1 MSIVKKILSNH
12 LPWSHALIG
21 ALLVLLVLLATLQ
34 YYWLGEVSVGDRDR
48 MQSLVDVGAVRFGE
62 DFDLEV
68 ARMYMTFQI
77 DAQGVLARQWE
88 RYAQRYDH
96 WMQHA
101 PYRKL
106 VGDVYLVELY
116 QNGRVNLS
124 HFNPSSRRFAP
135 AKWPAAMADLH
146 TRFEQSVKT
155 TRVENGALVGNTIVP
170 VDDKI
175 PAVVIPVSH
184 MDLLSDPQNAQVDVD
199 LDFGESVFRR
209 KNCPRCNPNSSPL
222 VAYTVVTFD
231 LPYLRQ
237 EFIPELAAKYFANNG
252 KLDYNLAI
260 VSRKDP
266 DWLFYHSNTGAYEQA
281 PASGDAS
288 VNLFSV
294 RLDEFN
300 RLLLDDSFDLSD
312 LPAVSDSRAWRIA
325 VSRSP
330 IAEPASGTALAGSAG
345 GRWKLIL
352 NHQAGSLDR
361 AVSDLL
367 LRNLLVSFGILLLLG
382 ISVLL
387 MVIATRRA
395 QRLAQQKMEFV
406 AAISHELRTPLAVI
420 CSAGENLADG
430 VVPDL
435 QRARQYGKVIHNEG
449 RRLAEMVDQALEFAG
464 AQSGRKTVAPRPIH
478 VGDVIDR
485 AVTACRSQ
493 LRDTGFEIDQRVDQD
508 LPLVLADAAEISRAL
523 QNLIRNAI
531 KYGGE
536 ERWIGIQ
543 ALAQPGA
550 RGEVSITVRDSGIGI
565 PPADLP
571 HIFEPF
577 YRAHEVVAAQ
587 IHGSGLGLSVVR
599 QIVEAHGGRITVQS
613 QPGKGS
619 AFTLYLPC
627 AANDG
632 RQPLV
637 EGRRPT
643 AEHG

>member
-1 MSIVKKILSNH
+1 VKKIWINN
-12 LPWSHALIG
+12 LPWSQVLIG

-68 ARMYMTFQI
+68 ARMYLTFQI
-77 DAQGVLARQWE
+77 DAQAVLARQWE

-124 HFNPSSRRFAP
+124 LFHPSGRRFTPTA
-135 AKWPAAMADLH
+135 WPGAMADLH
-146 TRFEQSVKT
+146 TRFEQSVTT
-155 TRVENGALVGNTIVP
+155 TRVENGALVGDTIVP
-170 VDDKI
+170 IDDKI
-175 PAVVIPVSH
+175 PAVIIPVTH
-184 MDLLSDPQNAQVDVD
+184 MDLLADPQDPQLDVD

-209 KNCPRCNPNSSPL
+209 KNCLRCNPNSSPL
-222 VAYTVVTFD
+222 VAYTIVTFD
-231 LPYLRQ
+231 LSYLRQ
-237 EFIPELAAKYFANNG
+237 EFIPAMAAKYFASNG
-252 KLDYNLAI
+252 KLDYDLAI
-260 VSRKDP
+260 VSRKEP
-266 DWLFYHSNTGAYEQA
+266 DWLFYHSNATTYEQA
-281 PASGDAS
+281 PSSGDAT

-352 NHQAGSLDR
+352 NHQAGSLDQ
-361 AVSDLL
+361 AVAALL
-367 LRNLLVSFGILLLLG
+367 LKNLLISFGILLLLA
-382 ISVLL
+382 ISMLL
-387 MVIATRRA
+387 MVIATRRV

-464 AQSGRKTVAPRPIH
+464 AQSGRKLVAPRPIA
-478 VGDVIDR
+478 VRDLFDR
-485 AVTACRSQ
+485 AMLACRPQ
-493 LRDTGFEIDQRVDQD
+493 LRDSGFVIEDRIDPD
-508 LPLVLADAAEISRAL
+508 LPMVLADAAEIARVL
-523 QNLIRNAI
+523 QNLIHNAI

-536 ERWIGIQ
+536 QHWIGIQ
-543 ALAQPGA
+543 AQAGA
-550 RGEVSITVRDSGIGI
+550 RGGEVAITVCDSGIGI

-599 QIVEAHGGRITVQS
+599 QVVEAHGGRITVQS

-627 AANDG
+627 ATKDG
-632 RQPLV
+632 RPPTV

-643 AEHG
+643 AERG